1 MSSFAG
7 GDGRTHIKSA
17 FMRESLVSQAL
28 NEGTDSGEIRRMA
41 PDVHF
46 IAVGGRSIMDRGR
59 EALFPLVEKF
69 VELKGKYKF
78 VIGVGGGARAR
89 HTFAIGL
96 DLGLPVGGLARIMGG
111 VEEQNRDMLQFLL
124 APHGGITFIKEH
136 FQDLQMFLNGGLI
149 PVCIGQPPYHIWEP
163 PPKAGVLPE
172 NGADVGLFLMAEM
185 IGAASMILVKDVD
198 GLYTE
203 DPKQNSEAKFIP
215 EIGVEELTAD
225 AFPDLPIERELA
237 RCLARARLVRSARII
252 NGLKPDQLGQ
262 ALAGENVGTL
272 LRGARRDEED
282 LNTAGNAKAGG

>member
-1 MSSFAG
+1 MNSLTG
-7 GDGRTHIKSA
+7 DDGRAHIESA
-17 FMRESLVSQAL
+17 FMRESLVSNAL
-28 NEGTDSGEIRRMA
+28 NEGTDAGEIRRMA

-59 EALFPLVEKF
+59 SALFPLVEKL
-69 VELKGKYKF
+69 VELKARHKF

-124 APHGGITFIKEH
+124 APHGGITFVKDH

-163 PPKAGVLPE
+163 PPKSGALPE
-172 NGADVGLFLMAEM
+172 NGADVGLYLMAEM
-185 IGAASMILVKDVD
+185 IGAASMIFVKDVD
-198 GLYTE
+198 GLYRE
-203 DPKQNSEAKFIP
+203 DPKKNPDAEFVSEVDATALTP
-215 EIGVEELTAD
+215 E

-237 RCLARARLVRSARII
+237 RCLARGRLVRSARLI
-252 NGLKPDQLGQ
+252 NGLKPEQL
-262 ALAGENVGTL
+262 ALALDGKPVGTL
-272 LRGARRDEED
+272 LKSARYGKADKAEGGGA
-282 LNTAGNAKAGG
+282 